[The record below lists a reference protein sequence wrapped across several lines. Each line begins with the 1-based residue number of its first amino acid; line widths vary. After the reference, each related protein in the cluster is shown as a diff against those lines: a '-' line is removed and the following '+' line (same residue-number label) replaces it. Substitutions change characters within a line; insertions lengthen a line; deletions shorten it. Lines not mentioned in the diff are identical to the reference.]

1 MVAIILNL
9 ALLTTIVFSFKKKRF
24 AIAGVLCGILT
35 FNTVCFYL
43 VNKNPM
49 NFYNIIP
56 GEYIFA
62 KCENIEVGE
71 TTGDISSVLLED
83 GVKIDL
89 TSKNNAFSLSQQYHS
104 DDIEAHIIETKQVL
118 TNKLLYYLSGVP
130 KEKDGY
136 FIELMIPSEL

>member
-9 ALLTTIVFSFKKKRF
+9 ALLTTVVFSFKKKRF
-24 AIAGVLCGILT
+24 TIAGILCGILT

-56 GEYIFA
+56 GKYIFT
-62 KCENIEVGE
+62 KCENIEVNE
-71 TTGDISSVLLED
+71 INGDISSVLLED

-89 TSKNNAFSLSQQYHS
+89 TSPNNAFSLSQQYHS